1 MALMRAR
8 RGSTLNRDYERRPYW
23 HATMPEIPSRRG
35 RDLPDTADVVVI
47 GGGYTGINAARVLA
61 RGGAAVTL
69 LEAEQLGFGGSTRN
83 GGIVHPGYKWGPEK
97 LVERYG
103 EETGR
108 ALLQETMDGYALVKR
123 LIDEES
129 IDCEFRERGFL
140 DLAWAPAHAVDLQ
153 ESVRTL
159 ARFGVDASFVPK
171 ERLHEEIGS
180 TFYHGG
186 MVFPTSGLL
195 HPGKYFAGLAAAA
208 ATAGVDLHEGV
219 RAKTIRRQA
228 DGRLVVETDRGA
240 ILTKEVVIGTNGY
253 TDGVA
258 PSLRRRV
265 IPIGSYIIATE
276 PLPEE
281 LARTLSPKGR
291 AFFDTKNF
299 LYYWH
304 VSEDRRMIF
313 GGRASFLPTN
323 VDHTA
328 TILHRGLLE
337 VHPQL
342 AGYRVDYA
350 WGGNVGFTFDRM
362 PHVGRQ
368 DGITYALGCC
378 GTGVALMTAL
388 GCAVGE
394 WLGGG
399 PAPALAKL
407 PFPLVP
413 APYEGRPWFL
423 PFAGEW
429 FRLQDRLARRGAR
442 PADAP
447 GVEREPGA

>member
-1 MALMRAR
+1 MSTSTR
-8 RGSTLNRDYERRPYW
+8 RTASGLNGDYERRPYW
-23 HATMPEIPSRRG
+23 HATMPALPSRRE
-35 RDLPDTADVVVI
+35 RPLPDTADVVVI
-47 GGGYTGINAARVLA
+47 GGGYTGINAARILA
-61 RGGAAVTL
+61 RSGAAVTL
-69 LEAEQLGFGGSTRN
+69 IEAEGLGFGGSTRN
-83 GGIVHPGYKWGPEK
+83 GGIVHPGYKWGPQE
-97 LVERYG
+97 LVDRYG

-108 ALLQETMDGYALVKR
+108 ALFRETLDAYDLVKR
-123 LIDEES
+123 LIADEA
-129 IDCEFRERGFL
+129 IDCEFRECGYL
-140 DLAWAPAHAVDLQ
+140 DLAWSPAHADELQ
-153 ESVRTL
+153 ASVETL
-159 ARFGVDASFVPK
+159 RRFGIETTFVPK
-171 ERLHEEIGS
+171 ADLATEIGS

-186 MVFPTSGLL
+186 LVFPPSGLL
-195 HPGKYFAGLAAAA
+195 HPGKYFAGLATAADL
-208 ATAGVDLHEGV
+208 AGADLHEGV
-219 RAKTIRRQA
+219 RATTIRRQA
-228 DGRLVVETDRGA
+228 DGRLVVETSRGA
-240 ILTKEVVIGTNGY
+240 ILAKEVVVGTNGY
-253 TDGVA
+253 TDGVV
-258 PSLRRRV
+258 PSLRRRI

-281 LARTLSPKGR
+281 LARTISPRGR

-323 VDHTA
+323 VDRSA
-328 TILHRGLLE
+328 AILHKGLLQ

-368 DGITYALGCC
+368 GGVTYAMGCC

-388 GCAVGE
+388 GAAVGA

-399 PAPALAKL
+399 PAPALTNLK
-407 PFPLVP
+407 FPLVP

-429 FRLQDRLARRGAR
+429 FRFQDWLARRG
-442 PADAP
+442 
-447 GVEREPGA
+447 

>member
-1 MALMRAR
+1 MPTTRTS
-8 RGSTLNRDYERRPYW
+8 STLNRDYERRPYW
-23 HATMPEIPSRRG
+23 HATMPAVPSF
-35 RDLPDTADVVVI
+35 RDRPLPDVADVVVI

-69 LEAEQLGFGGSTRN
+69 LEAEHLGFGGSTRN
-83 GGIVHPGYKWGPEK
+83 GGIVHPGYKWGPQE
-97 LVERYG
+97 LIDRYG

-108 ALLQETMDGYALVKR
+108 ALFRETMEAYDLVKR
-123 LIDEES
+123 LIADEA

-140 DLAWAPAHAVDLQ
+140 DLAWAPSHAEHL
-153 ESVRTL
+153 EASIETL
-159 ARFGVDASFVPK
+159 RGFGVEAHYVARAD
-171 ERLHEEIGS
+171 LHEEIGTS
-180 TFYHGG
+180 FYHGG
-186 MVFPTSGLL
+186 LVFPPSGLL
-195 HPGKYFAGLAAAA
+195 HPGKYFAGLAGAAER
-208 ATAGVDLHEGV
+208 AGVDLHEGI
-219 RAKTIRRQA
+219 RAKAVRRQA
-228 DGRLVVETDRGA
+228 DGKLVVETTHGA
-240 ILTKEVVIGTNGY
+240 VLADEVVVGTNGY
-253 TDGVA
+253 TDGVV

-281 LARTLSPKGR
+281 LARSLSPRGR

-328 TILHRGLLE
+328 AILHKGMLE

-362 PHVGRQ
+362 PHVGRK
-368 DGITYALGCC
+368 DGVTYAMGCC
-378 GTGVALMTAL
+378 GTGVAMMTAL
-388 GCAVGE
+388 GSAVGE

-399 PAPALAKL
+399 AAPALSQL
-407 PFPLVP
+407 SFPLVP

-429 FRLQDRLARRGAR
+429 FRLQDRLARREPAR
-442 PADAP
+442 TE
-447 GVEREPGA
+447 VETA

>member
-1 MALMRAR
+1 MSSTALH
-8 RGSTLNRDYERRPYW
+8 RGSTLNRDYEQRPYW
-23 HATMPEIPSRRG
+23 HATMPALPSRRG
-35 RDLPDTADVVVI
+35 RQLPDVADVVVI

-61 RGGAAVTL
+61 RAGAAVTV
-69 LEAEQLGFGGSTRN
+69 LEAEDLGFGGSTRN
-83 GGIVHPGYKWGPEK
+83 GGIVHPGFKWGPQE
-97 LVERYG
+97 LIDRYG
-103 EETGR
+103 VDSGR
-108 ALLQETMDGYALVKR
+108 ALFRETLDAFELVKR
-123 LIDEES
+123 LIADEG
-129 IDCEFRERGFL
+129 IDCEFRENGYL
-140 DLAWAPAHAVDLQ
+140 DLAWAPSHVDDLRA
-153 ESVRTL
+153 SVETFG
-159 ARFGVDASFVPK
+159 RFGIDAEFVPR
-171 ERLHEEIGS
+171 ERLHAEIGTS
-180 TFYHGG
+180 FYHGG
-186 MVFPTSGLL
+186 LVFPRSGLL
-195 HPGKYFAGLAAAA
+195 HPGKYFAGLVAAADR
-208 ATAGVDLHEGV
+208 AGADLHEGV
-219 RAKTIRRQA
+219 RAKAVRHQA
-228 DGRLVVETDRGA
+228 DGRLVVETERGA
-240 ILTKEVVIGTNGY
+240 ILTKEVVVGTNGY
-253 TDGVA
+253 TDGVV

-313 GGRASFLPTN
+313 GGRASFLPTS

-328 TILHRGLLE
+328 GILHRGMLE

-362 PHVGRQ
+362 PHVGRR
-368 DGITYALGCC
+368 DGVTYAMGCC
-378 GTGVALMTAL
+378 GTGVALMTGL
-388 GCAVGE
+388 GTAVGE

-399 PAPALAKL
+399 PPPALAEL
-407 PFPLVP
+407 SFPLVP

-429 FRLQDRLARRGAR
+429 FRLQDRLARRGGGST
-442 PADAP
+442 PAST
-447 GVEREPGA
+447 EREPGA

>member
-1 MALMRAR
+1 MALTSAHRPAA
-8 RGSTLNRDYERRPYW
+8 TLNHDFERRPYW
-23 HATMPEIPSRRG
+23 HATMPALPSRRD
-35 RDLPDTADVVVI
+35 RPLPDGADVVVI
-47 GGGYTGINAARVLA
+47 GGGYLGINAARTLA
-61 RGGAAVTL
+61 RAGARVTL
-69 LEAEQLGFGGSTRN
+69 LEAEELGFGGSTRN
-83 GGIVHPGYKWGPEK
+83 GGIVHPGYKWGPTT
-97 LVERYG
+97 LIQRHG
-103 EETGR
+103 PETGR
-108 ALLQETMDGYALVKR
+108 ALWDETMAGYERIKR
-123 LIDEES
+123 VIAEEA
-129 IDCEFRERGFL
+129 IDCEFREHGYL
-140 DLAWAPAHAVDLQ
+140 DLAWAPSHAEELHASVDVL
-153 ESVRTL
+153 RG
-159 ARFGVDASFVPK
+159 FGVEATYVEKAD
-171 ERLHEEIGS
+171 LGDEIGT

-186 MVFPTSGLL
+186 LVFPPSGLL

-208 ATAGVDLHEGV
+208 DAAGADLHEGV
-219 RAKTIRRQA
+219 RARTIRRQA

-240 ILTKEVVIGTNGY
+240 ILTKDVVIGTNGY
-253 TDGVA
+253 TDGVV

-281 LARTLSPKGR
+281 LARVLSPRGR

-313 GGRASFLPTN
+313 GGRASFLPTS

-328 TILHRGLLE
+328 AILHRGMLE

-342 AGYRVDYA
+342 AGYRVEYA

-362 PHVGRQ
+362 PHAGRQ
-368 DGITYALGCC
+368 DGITYGLGCC
-378 GTGVALMTAL
+378 GTGVALMTSL
-388 GCAVGE
+388 GVQIGE

-399 PAPALAKL
+399 PAPALAQL

-423 PFAGEW
+423 PFVGEW
-429 FRLQDRLARRGAR
+429 FRFKDRLARRGIL
-442 PADAP
+442 
-447 GVEREPGA
+447 G

>member
-1 MALMRAR
+1 MALTSAHRPAA
-8 RGSTLNRDYERRPYW
+8 TLNRDFERRPYW
-23 HATMPEIPSRRG
+23 HATMPDLPSRRD
-35 RDLPDTADVVVI
+35 RPLPDGADVVIV
-47 GGGYTGINAARVLA
+47 GGGYLGINAARTLA
-61 RGGAAVTL
+61 RAGASVTL
-69 LEAEQLGFGGSTRN
+69 VEAEQLGFGGSTRN
-83 GGIVHPGYKWGPEK
+83 GGIVHPGYKWGPTTLIK
-97 LVERYG
+97 RYG
-103 EETGR
+103 PELGR
-108 ALLQETMDGYALVKR
+108 ALWDDTMGGYERIKR
-123 LIDEES
+123 VIAHEA
-129 IDCEFRERGFL
+129 IDCEFREHGYL
-140 DLAWAPAHAVDLQ
+140 DVAWAPSHAEDLRT
-153 ESVRTL
+153 SVEILRGY
-159 ARFGVDASFVPK
+159 GVDASYVEK
-171 ERLHEEIGS
+171 ADLQDEIGT

-186 MVFPTSGLL
+186 LVFPPSGLL
-195 HPGKYFAGLAAAA
+195 HPGKFFAGLVAAADA
-208 ATAGVDLHEGV
+208 AGADLHEGV
-219 RAKTIRRQA
+219 RARAIRRQA

-240 ILTKEVVIGTNGY
+240 ILAKDVIVATNGY

-281 LARTLSPKGR
+281 LARVLSPKGR

-313 GGRASFLPTN
+313 GGRASFLPTS
-323 VDHTA
+323 VDRTA
-328 TILHRGLLE
+328 AILHKGMLE

-342 AGYRVDYA
+342 AGYRVEYA

-378 GTGVALMTAL
+378 GTGVALMTSL
-388 GCAVGE
+388 GVVIGE

-399 PAPALAKL
+399 PAPALAQL

-423 PFAGEW
+423 PFVGEW
-429 FRLQDRLARRGAR
+429 FRLRDRMARRGLL
-442 PADAP
+442 
-447 GVEREPGA
+447 G

>member
-1 MALMRAR
+1 MSMPTTRIS
-8 RGSTLNRDYERRPYW
+8 STLNRDYERRPYW
-23 HATMPEIPSRRG
+23 HATMPALPSRRD
-35 RDLPDTADVVVI
+35 RDLPDHADVVVI
-47 GGGYTGINAARVLA
+47 GGGYAGINAARVLA
-61 RGGAAVTL
+61 RGGAAVTV
-69 LEAEQLGFGGSTRN
+69 LEAEHLGFGGSTRN
-83 GGIVHPGYKWGPEK
+83 GGIVHPGYKWGPQE
-97 LVERYG
+97 LIDRYG

-108 ALLQETMDGYALVKR
+108 ALFRETLDAYDLVKR
-123 LIDEES
+123 LIADEA

-140 DLAWAPAHAVDLQ
+140 DLAWAPSHAEHLEASVETLRGFGIEAHY
-153 ESVRTL
+153 
-159 ARFGVDASFVPK
+159 VP
-171 ERLHEEIGS
+171 RADLHEEIGT

-186 MVFPTSGLL
+186 LVFPPSGLL

-208 ATAGVDLHEGV
+208 ERAGADLHEGV
-219 RAKTIRRQA
+219 RAKAVRHQA
-228 DGRLVVETDRGA
+228 DGTLVVETTRGA
-240 ILTKEVVIGTNGY
+240 IVANEVVVGTNGY
-253 TDGVA
+253 TDGVV

-281 LARTLSPKGR
+281 LARSLSPRGR

-328 TILHRGLLE
+328 AILHKGMLE

-362 PHVGRQ
+362 PHVGRR
-368 DGITYALGCC
+368 DGVTYAMGCC
-378 GTGVALMTAL
+378 GTGVAMMTAL
-388 GCAVGE
+388 GTAVGE

-399 PAPALAKL
+399 PAPALSQL

-429 FRLQDRLARRGAR
+429 FRLQDRLARREPAR
-442 PADAP
+442 SE
-447 GVEREPGA
+447 VETA